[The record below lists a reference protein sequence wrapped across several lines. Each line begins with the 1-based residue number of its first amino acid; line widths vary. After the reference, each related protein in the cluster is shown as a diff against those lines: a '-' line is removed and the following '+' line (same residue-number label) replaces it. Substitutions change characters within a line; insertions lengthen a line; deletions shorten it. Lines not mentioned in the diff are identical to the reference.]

1 MQRFKAPSKF
11 IQYQLWSE
19 CRNGC
24 PFCLCK
30 DQIPIDKKYAL
41 NFILDKLNDEE
52 VCDFDEVG
60 LIGGE
65 IFDVEIDDPE
75 INTLFYQ
82 ILDKICNMH
91 FKKIYL
97 ATNLIYDFDRHLA
110 KCLEFI
116 RERGAQG
123 RILICTSWDSAW
135 RFSTAKKRM
144 LWESNMRRLELEYPD
159 FKKHIEIIL
168 TGDFIDLVLNN
179 QFDIA
184 EFSKMCNAR
193 IDFIEPTSG
202 WYYNDKKQ
210 LQAVCPNFFPTKDKF
225 IKFLEQ
231 ECVRKKSVN
240 IRWLIS
246 NEIRSSRRYQIDC
259 GQFVCQKDR
268 RVEGFQTVCLDPEK
282 KFETGFID
290 SDESIEE
297 VCIALCELLD
307 DE

>member
-52 VCDFDEVG
+52 VYDFDEVG

-65 IFDVEIDDPE
+65 IFDVEIDAPE
-75 INTLFYQ
+75 INTLFYH

-144 LWESNMRRLELEYPD
+144 LWESNMRRLELENPD

>member
-1 MQRFKAPSKF
+1 MERYVAPSKF

-24 PFCLCK
+24 KFCLCQN
-30 DQIPIDKKYAL
+30 QIPIDKEYAL
-41 NFILDKLNDEE
+41 NFILDKLDDEE
-52 VCDFDEVG
+52 VFEFDEVG

-65 IFDVEIDDPE
+65 IFDVEIDEPKV
-75 INTLFYQ
+75 NALFYQ
-82 ILDKICNMH
+82 VLDKISRMH
-91 FKKIYL
+91 FKKIYI
-97 ATNLIYDFDRHLA
+97 ATNLIYDMDKHLV
-110 KCLEFI
+110 KCLEFL
-116 RERGAQG
+116 RERGVQDKV
-123 RILICTSWDSAW
+123 LICTSWDSNW

-144 LWESNMRRLELEYPD
+144 QWETNMQRLELEYPD

-184 EFSKMCNAR
+184 EFSRMCNAR
-193 IDFIEPTSG
+193 VDFIEPTSG

-210 LQAVCPNFFPTKDKF
+210 LQEACPNFYPTKEKF
-225 IKFLEQ
+225 IKFLKQ
-231 ECVRKKSVN
+231 ECIKKKSVD
-240 IRWLIS
+240 IKCLIS
-246 NEIRSSRRYQIDC
+246 NEIRSSRRYQLDC

-290 SDESIEE
+290 SDEPIEN
-297 VCIALCELLD
+297 VCIALCEMLS